1 MQGVVLGATGSA
13 VSTGWK
19 WAAVLIALGAVVLLF
34 GGAAFVGSK
43 KGLGKLFEGADGI
56 SSTSKFQWLIW
67 LVAILFAY
75 IALWVLRAKQGNW
88 GAIQNVPKN
97 VLIVL
102 GLSTLTMATAKGI
115 TSAFMQ
121 SNRVSKSTPE
131 QQADAAAALPGG
143 ILKDDGGVPEL
154 AKIQMIGFTA
164 IAVGIFLAT
173 VIHQIVDSNVAH
185 LSLPDID
192 TTLMVL
198 MGISQGGYLAKK
210 VTTTS

>member
-1 MQGVVLGATGSA
+1 M
-13 VSTGWK
+13 
-19 WAAVLIALGAVVLLF
+19 GAVVLLF
-34 GGAAFVGSK
+34 GGAAFLGSK
-43 KGLGKLFEGADGI
+43 KGFSKLFEGADGI

-75 IALWVLRAKQGNW
+75 VALWVLRAKQGNW

-115 TSAFMQ
+115 TSAFLQ